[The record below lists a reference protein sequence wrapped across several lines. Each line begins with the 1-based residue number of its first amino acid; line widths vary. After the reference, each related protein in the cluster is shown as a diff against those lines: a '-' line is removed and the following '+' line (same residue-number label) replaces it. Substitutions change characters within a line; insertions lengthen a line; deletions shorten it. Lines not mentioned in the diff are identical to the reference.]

1 MADTELNS
9 ELYKKMSA
17 EQDKFRGWLL
27 DQPPAD
33 ILLHAVEYTVRED
46 ILMEMEAL
54 ELPDDQARALLAS
67 PDAMADIYKTFSKM
81 VDTGHM
87 DVVRESIEDRAA
99 ELSLEQAVEQAVQE
113 DVQREME
120 MQGKQE
126 VVELFGTT
134 ALFFNERVRQED
146 VPDGLY
152 RYDLRGLDEDPGEP
166 ALVEDHVA
174 VNHAGTILTA
184 KPLDIPKEG
193 YLVLGGELNFT
204 GDEMTLE
211 EFRGNYASP
220 ELDEA
225 VYLVDRAFLLHVK
238 EDPDGSYGYAV
249 FDRQTKQK
257 TAEGSI
263 SRDDVL
269 DGIDPTHDHLAAAR
283 DAAIGAV
290 GLYGGPLGG
299 GEVAQV
305 GLTSLKDFRDS
316 DIRRRSIW
324 EPETLPRDDL
334 RFIDSGYN
342 EQFRLPNGGRIE
354 VEYPDRTFSAP
365 CEYIDD
371 YHAYIG
377 TEVYHMCQFAEV
389 LERGGGVCRPEA
401 VIEADAAAWKIGWDK
416 FLAVECGAGQW
427 DYHLYDS
434 QMAELKS
441 GSLEVVGCSIN
452 EVRDMVLAENK
463 LGRRSMTPTDYGM
476 LMDRAAAR
484 AEEARGE
491 KRESVLGQLSAL
503 KSGQKDKASPAPE
516 KKHREEGR

>member
-1 MADTELNS
+1 MADTELS
-9 ELYKKMSA
+9 SKLYEKMSA
-17 EQDKFRGWLL
+17 EQDKFRSWLL
-27 DQPPAD
+27 ETPPPD

-67 PDAMADIYKTFSKM
+67 PDAMSDIYKTFSKM

-99 ELSLEQAVEQAVQE
+99 ELSIEQAVQE
-113 DVQREME
+113 EVQREME
-120 MQGKQE
+120 AQGKQ
-126 VVELFGTT
+126 
-134 ALFFNERVRQED
+134 
-146 VPDGLY
+146 
-152 RYDLRGLDEDPGEP
+152 
-166 ALVEDHVA
+166 
-174 VNHAGTILTA
+174 
-184 KPLDIPKEG
+184 
-193 YLVLGGELNFT
+193 
-204 GDEMTLE
+204 
-211 EFRGNYASP
+211 
-220 ELDEA
+220 EA
-225 VYLVDRAFLLHVK
+225 VYLVDRSSLLHLK
-238 EDPDGSYGYAV
+238 EVQGGDFEYAV
-249 FDRQTKQK
+249 FDKQTKQK
-257 TAEGSI
+257 TAEGII
-263 SRDDVL
+263 SLDEVL

-283 DAAIGAV
+283 DAAIGAA

-299 GEVAQV
+299 SDVAQV

-324 EPETLPRDDL
+324 EPETLPKDDL

-441 GSLEVVGCSIN
+441 GSLEVVGCSMN
-452 EVRDMVLAENK
+452 EVRDMILAENK
-463 LGRRSMTPTDYGM
+463 LGHRSMTPTDYGM
-476 LMDRAAAR
+476 LMDKAAAR
-484 AEEARGE
+484 AEEVRGE

-503 KSGQKDKASPAPE
+503 KSGQKDKAAPAPE

>member
-67 PDAMADIYKTFSKM
+67 PDAMSDIYKTFSKM
-81 VDTGHM
+81 ADTGHM

-99 ELSLEQAVEQAVQE
+99 ELSMEQAVEQAVQE
-113 DVQREME
+113 EVQREME
-120 MQGKQE
+120 AQGKQ
-126 VVELFGTT
+126 
-134 ALFFNERVRQED
+134 
-146 VPDGLY
+146 
-152 RYDLRGLDEDPGEP
+152 
-166 ALVEDHVA
+166 
-174 VNHAGTILTA
+174 
-184 KPLDIPKEG
+184 
-193 YLVLGGELNFT
+193 
-204 GDEMTLE
+204 
-211 EFRGNYASP
+211 
-220 ELDEA
+220 EA
-225 VYLVDRAFLLHVK
+225 VYLVDRSSLLHLK
-238 EDPDGSYGYAV
+238 ENENGDFGYAV
-249 FDRQTKQK
+249 FDKQIRQK
-257 TAEGSI
+257 TAEGII
-263 SRDDVL
+263 SLDDVL

-283 DAAIGAV
+283 EAAVREA
-290 GLYGGPLGG
+290 GLDGIETAQLG
-299 GEVAQV
+299 
-305 GLTSLKDFRDS
+305 LISLKDFRDS

-354 VEYPDRTFSAP
+354 VEYPDRTFPAP

-441 GSLEVVGCSIN
+441 GSLEVVGCSMN

-476 LMDRAAAR
+476 LMDKAAAR
-484 AEEARGE
+484 AAEARDE

-503 KSGQKDKASPAPE
+503 KSGQKDKAAPAPE

>member
-1 MADTELNS
+1 MADTELS
-9 ELYKKMSA
+9 SKLYEKMSA
-17 EQDKFRGWLL
+17 EQDKFRAWLM

-33 ILLHAVEYTVRED
+33 ILLHAVEYAVRED
-46 ILMEMEAL
+46 ILMEIGAL

-67 PDAMADIYKTFSKM
+67 PDTMADIYKTFSKM

-99 ELSLEQAVEQAVQE
+99 TLSMEQAVQE
-113 DVQREME
+113 AVQMEME
-120 MQGKQE
+120 SQGK
-126 VVELFGTT
+126 L
-134 ALFFNERVRQED
+134 
-146 VPDGLY
+146 
-152 RYDLRGLDEDPGEP
+152 
-166 ALVEDHVA
+166 
-174 VNHAGTILTA
+174 
-184 KPLDIPKEG
+184 EG
-193 YLVLGGELNFT
+193 
-204 GDEMTLE
+204 
-211 EFRGNYASP
+211 
-220 ELDEA
+220 
-225 VYLVDRAFLLHVK
+225 VYLVDRSSLLHLK
-238 EDPDGSYGYAV
+238 EVQGGDFEYTV
-249 FDRQTKQK
+249 FDKQTKQK
-257 TAEGSI
+257 TAEGKI
-263 SRDDVL
+263 SLDDVL

-283 DAAIGAV
+283 AAAIGAA
-290 GLYGGPLGG
+290 GLQSGPLGG
-299 GEVAQV
+299 SDVAQV

-324 EPETLPRDDL
+324 EPETLPKDDL

-441 GSLEVVGCSIN
+441 GSLEVVGCSMN
-452 EVRDMVLAENK
+452 EVRDMILAENK
-463 LGRRSMTPTDYGM
+463 LGHRSMTPTDYGM
-476 LMDRAAAR
+476 LMDKAAAR
-484 AEEARGE
+484 AEEVRGE

-503 KSGQKDKASPAPE
+503 KSGQKDKAAPAPE

>member
-1 MADTELNS
+1 MADTELS
-9 ELYKKMSA
+9 SKLYEKMSA
-17 EQDKFRGWLL
+17 EQDKFRSWLL
-27 DQPPAD
+27 EQPPAD

-67 PDAMADIYKTFSKM
+67 PDAMSDIYKTFSKM

-99 ELSLEQAVEQAVQE
+99 ELSIEQAVQE
-113 DVQREME
+113 EVQREME
-120 MQGKQE
+120 AQGKQ
-126 VVELFGTT
+126 
-134 ALFFNERVRQED
+134 
-146 VPDGLY
+146 
-152 RYDLRGLDEDPGEP
+152 
-166 ALVEDHVA
+166 
-174 VNHAGTILTA
+174 
-184 KPLDIPKEG
+184 
-193 YLVLGGELNFT
+193 
-204 GDEMTLE
+204 
-211 EFRGNYASP
+211 
-220 ELDEA
+220 EA
-225 VYLVDRAFLLHVK
+225 VYLVDRSSLLHLK
-238 EDPDGSYGYAV
+238 EVQGGDFEYAV
-249 FDRQTKQK
+249 FDKQTKQK
-257 TAEGSI
+257 TAEGII
-263 SRDDVL
+263 SLDEVL

-283 DAAIGAV
+283 DAAIGAAV
-290 GLYGGPLGG
+290 LYGGPLGG
-299 GEVAQV
+299 SDVAQV

-324 EPETLPRDDL
+324 EPETLPKDDL

-354 VEYPDRTFSAP
+354 GEYPDRTFSAP

-401 VIEADAAAWKIGWDK
+401 VIEADAAARKIGWDK

-441 GSLEVVGCSIN
+441 GSLEVVGCSMN
-452 EVRDMVLAENK
+452 EVRDMILAENK
-463 LGRRSMTPTDYGM
+463 LGHRSMTPTDYGM
-476 LMDRAAAR
+476 LMDKAAAR
-484 AEEARGE
+484 AEEVRGE

-503 KSGQKDKASPAPE
+503 KSGQKDKAAPAPE

>member
-17 EQDKFRGWLL
+17 EQDKFRSWLL

-33 ILLHAVEYTVRED
+33 ILDHAVEYAVRED

-67 PDAMADIYKTFSKM
+67 PDAMSDIYRTFSKM
-81 VDTGHM
+81 ADTGHM
-87 DVVRESIEDRAA
+87 DVVRECIEDRAA
-99 ELSLEQAVEQAVQE
+99 TLSMEQAVQE
-113 DVQREME
+113 EVQREME

-126 VVELFGTT
+126 
-134 ALFFNERVRQED
+134 
-146 VPDGLY
+146 
-152 RYDLRGLDEDPGEP
+152 
-166 ALVEDHVA
+166 
-174 VNHAGTILTA
+174 
-184 KPLDIPKEG
+184 
-193 YLVLGGELNFT
+193 
-204 GDEMTLE
+204 
-211 EFRGNYASP
+211 
-220 ELDEA
+220 A
-225 VYLVDRAFLLHVK
+225 VYLVDRSSLLHLK
-238 EDPDGSYGYAV
+238 EVQGGDFEYAV
-249 FDRQTKQK
+249 FDKQTRQK
-257 TAEGSI
+257 TAGGII
-263 SRDDVL
+263 SLDDVL
-269 DGIDPTHDHLAAAR
+269 DCIDPTRDHLAAAR
-283 DAAIGAV
+283 VAAIGAA
-290 GLYGGPLGG
+290 GLDSGPLGG
-299 GEVAQV
+299 SDVAQV

-324 EPETLPRDDL
+324 EPETLPKDDI

-342 EQFRLPNGGRIE
+342 EQFRLPNGGRVE
-354 VEYPDRTFSAP
+354 VEYPDHTFSAP

-377 TEVYHMCQFAEV
+377 TEVYHICQFAEI

-434 QMAELKS
+434 QMTELKS
-441 GSLEVVGCSIN
+441 GSLEVVGCSMN

-463 LGRRSMTPTDYGM
+463 LGRRSMTPTSYGM
-476 LMDRAAAR
+476 LMDKAAAR
-484 AEEARGE
+484 AEEVRGE

-503 KSGQKDKASPAPE
+503 KSGQKDKAAPAPE